1 MRLGLYIAL
10 LVAGILPFS
19 AFSQN
24 GEIQIYSGEKKSFT
38 LFVDGLKE
46 NEAPKWKV
54 KVKNLPPGPHHLRVL
69 FENGQ
74 TSTIQKKINLAPSS
88 ILTYEIL
95 LYENAGRSWYDLT
108 QVDSVL
114 KEEIVITIVQDSSE
128 IKELEKADDKVDSL
142 LEVNIP
148 NPQIAAP
155 KGVDSLSMQ
164 IDTIAV
170 IPKDSLF
177 QCANPLLPL
186 GFELVIKQLKSEDY
200 EDLLLDKAKKLADEN
215 CFSSIQI
222 MEVMQLMQFEVTR
235 IEFAIYC
242 YKICFDPI
250 NYKFVEDAFEYQ
262 SSIDKLHDALYAKPG
277 KKSAIK

>member
-148 NPQIAAP
+148 DPQIAAP

-177 QCANPLLPL
+177 QCTNPLLPL

>member
-1 MRLGLYIAL
+1 MRLGLYIAIL
-10 LVAGILPFS
+10 ILGILPFS

-88 ILTYEIL
+88 MLTYEIL
-95 LYENAGRSWYDLT
+95 LYENTGRSWYELT

-114 KEEIVITIVQDSSE
+114 KEEIEIIVVQDISE
-128 IKELEKADDKVDSL
+128 IKELEKADEKADSL

-148 NPQIAAP
+148 DPKITAP
-155 KGVDSLSMQ
+155 NGVDSLSMQ
-164 IDTIAV
+164 IDTAV
-170 IPKDSLF
+170 TVVKDSLF
-177 QCANPLLPL
+177 QCSNPLLPL
-186 GFELVIKQLKSEDY
+186 GFDLVIKQLESEDY
-200 EDLLLDKAKKLADEN
+200 EDLLLDKAKKLADIN

-235 IEFAIYC
+235 LEFAIYC
-242 YKICFDPI
+242 YKICFDPV